1 MGRLGTALEVVLGT
15 PQAVSLAVGAA
26 LVSLLS
32 YHVIFAIMG
41 AFTLLGAL
49 YLLSRLGRA
58 ALRPAPLDG
67 AGRGSAVEGVLG
79 GGKVA

>member
-1 MGRLGTALEVVLGT
+1 MGGVGTALEVVLGT
-15 PQAVSLAVGAA
+15 PQAV
-26 LVSLLS
+26 
-32 YHVIFAIMG
+32 FAIMG